1 MSRPRF
7 IPSFDNALNRGI
19 TCANDKNHRAYG
31 LYILQLHPHIIQPS
45 LLWSFPLRYSSVH
58 IVPGNLSLICNQIL
72 IEKACGRGP
81 TALKNMNVIEK
92 LFSMACFCTHV
103 LFLGG
108 YFFFLMHKRTIN
120 TLSPGFWHVPIY
132 VSII

>member
-1 MSRPRF
+1 MSQPRF

-72 IEKACGRGP
+72 IEKACGRGSM
-81 TALKNMNVIEK
+81 ALKNMNVIEK

-103 LFLGG
+103 LFLVGY
-108 YFFFLMHKRTIN
+108 YFF
-120 TLSPGFWHVPIY
+120 
-132 VSII
+132 